1 MLLDGQGLYLQV
13 TPSKR
18 PGNPPARSR
27 LFLYRNVEGEK
38 TLLGLG
44 SVQDTSLTD
53 DRATSSITALT
64 PNQRDCA

>member
-1 MLLDGQGLYLQV
+1 MGKA
-13 TPSKR
+13 SICR
-18 PGNPPARSR
+18 R
-27 LFLYRNVEGEK
+27 LPRNVLAPLVFLYRNVEGKK

-53 DRATSSITALT
+53 DRATPSTTALT